1 MVDENTNNNKKKI
14 HIKVL
19 DYALINRLQTQL
31 IKIKN
36 EIPNHENLIN
46 SNTKPIINVEKKV
59 FLFFLHGLAISNLK
73 ATLH

>member
-14 HIKVL
+14 HIKIL

-36 EIPNHENLIN
+36 EILNHENLIN
-46 SNTKPIINVEKKV
+46 SNTKPIINIEKKV
-59 FLFFLHGLAISNLK
+59 FFFFL
-73 ATLH
+73 TWPCY

>member
-14 HIKVL
+14 HIKIL

-36 EIPNHENLIN
+36 EILNHENLIN
-46 SNTKPIINVEKKV
+46 SNTKPIINIEKKV
-59 FLFFLHGLAISNLK
+59 FFFL
-73 ATLH
+73 TWPCY

>member
-1 MVDENTNNNKKKI
+1 MVYENTNNNKKI

-59 FLFFLHGLAISNLK
+59 FFFLHGLAISNLK

>member
-14 HIKVL
+14 HIKIL

-36 EIPNHENLIN
+36 EILNHENLIN
-46 SNTKPIINVEKKV
+46 SNTKPIINIEKKV
-59 FLFFLHGLAISNLK
+59 FFF
-73 ATLH
+73 